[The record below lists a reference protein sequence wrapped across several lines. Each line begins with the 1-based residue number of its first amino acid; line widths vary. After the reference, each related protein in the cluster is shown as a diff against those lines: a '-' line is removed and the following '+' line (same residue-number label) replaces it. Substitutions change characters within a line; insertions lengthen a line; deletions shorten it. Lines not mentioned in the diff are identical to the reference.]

1 MPKHFENKVMPY
13 TADQMFELVSD
24 IENYATFLPW
34 CVGARIITESEV
46 ESKIVITAD
55 LIISFKAFREKF
67 TSEVTLVSENHEV
80 LVRYLDGP
88 FKYLVNNWKFTD
100 LEFGGCNAEFMV
112 DFEFKSKILQGLIG
126 VVFNQ
131 AMLKIV
137 RAFEVQAATLYDK

>member
-13 TADQMFELVSD
+13 TADQMFELVAD

-34 CVGARIITESEV
+34 CAGAQIKTESKV
-46 ESKIVITAD
+46 ESKIIITAD

-67 TSEVTLVSENHEV
+67 SSEVTLVSENHEV

-88 FKYLVNNWKFTD
+88 FKYLANNWKFTD
-100 LEFGGCNAEFMV
+100 LELGGCNVEFMV

-137 RAFEVQAATLYDK
+137 RAFEFQAATLYDK

>member
-1 MPKHFENKVMPY
+1 MPY

-34 CVGARIITESEV
+34 CVGARIKNESEV

-137 RAFEVQAATLYDK
+137 RAFEIQAATLYDK

>member
-1 MPKHFENKVMPY
+1 
-13 TADQMFELVSD
+13 
-24 IENYATFLPW
+24 
-34 CVGARIITESEV
+34 
-46 ESKIVITAD
+46 
-55 LIISFKAFREKF
+55 
-67 TSEVTLVSENHEV
+67 LVSENHEV

-100 LEFGGCNAEFMV
+100 LEPGRCNAEFMV

-137 RAFEVQAATLYDK
+137 RAFEIQAATLYDK